1 MASRVDW
8 IPGDR
13 NDIDFLWALQSGAHT
28 GCFIFNLDPLKVLIA
43 RLHSKTHQK
52 SVRIYLMAGT
62 FRGVPVK
69 KSQVSRRPSHSPE
82 SHQLSLPTSG
92 NGGSSWLGQK
102 PKFCRIKEGSPKL
115 LFSENT
121 ASYHAEKTH
130 HVLYFLKIKRSEDIK
145 YDTERVFG
153 NLWQLVPIMA
163 IYGNLWQQVK
173 YKDQNFCLF

>member
-13 NDIDFLWALQSGAHT
+13 NDIDFLWALQSSAHT
-28 GCFIFNLDPLKVLIA
+28 GWFIFNLDPLKVLIA

-92 NGGSSWLGQK
+92 IGGSSWLGQK

-145 YDTERVFG
+145 YDTER
-153 NLWQLVPIMA
+153 WLVDHSGTTVILVV
-163 IYGNLWQQVK
+163 Y
-173 YKDQNFCLF
+173 